1 MTQTVDRTVL
11 FAALRGSTA
20 LYLRLGNAQAATVVT
35 QGLALLEQIV
45 THNRGKVVKKLG
57 DGLMAVFDDPERA
70 TQTADE
76 MHDSLER
83 IVTDPDA
90 IPRRTT
96 ALKLKVALA
105 RGEMVEVD
113 NDWFGDAVNVAARL
127 LDLAGDNE
135 TLATESLIIKL
146 PSDQRE
152 RFRSLDR
159 LHLRGRSEPV
169 LAFRME
175 ARQFGD
181 TAASTQF
188 EAAQTT
194 DMPAGSTV
202 TLVVTE
208 ANLLHRRHAR
218 VALARA
224 HRVPRRAFPADRPQ
238 LQRHLRPQCQ
248 RGAGRHAQARHLH
261 AARSGHDLPRRRAD
275 RPECR
280 GRALRG
286 AVLLRHRA
294 AGRVSRAC

>member
-1 MTQTVDRTVL
+1 M
-11 FAALRGSTA
+11 
-20 LYLRLGNAQAATVVT
+20 
-35 QGLALLEQIV
+35 
-45 THNRGKVVKKLG
+45 KKLG

-70 TQTADE
+70 TQAADE

-83 IVTDPDA
+83 IVADPEA
-90 IPRRTT
+90 MPRRTT

-194 DMPAGSTV
+194 DMPDGLRLSWHDDTQVFAVDSPVIILGRSPQDTFCIDD
-202 TLVVTE
+202 T
-208 ANLLHRRHAR
+208 R
-218 VALARA
+218 V
-224 HRVPRRAFPADRPQ
+224 
-238 LQRHLRPQCQ
+238 
-248 RGAGRHAQARHLH
+248 
-261 AARSGHDLPRRRAD
+261 
-275 RPECR
+275 
-280 GRALRG
+280 
-286 AVLLRHRA
+286 
-294 AGRVSRAC
+294 